1 MITLILGQNA
11 IGKSY
16 YLNKILKENIKSSII
31 ASNINGINGLE
42 NFENREYNKERLEIL
57 EENKFIDEISVKANK
72 ISIIEAD
79 MKTGHKFESIVYL
92 LCKEADI
99 LILDEP
105 EYGLSAEETILLF
118 DLITKMAS
126 TFKDVYIV
134 SHSVKSIALLWNNNS
149 KLYTVVTKSNSF
161 KLEEEDKD
169 KAYELID

>member
-16 YLNKILKENIKSSII
+16 CLKKILKENIKSNIV
-31 ASNINGINGLE
+31 ASNINGIDNLDIL
-42 NFENREYNKERLEIL
+42 ENREYNNERLEIL

-79 MKTGHKFESIVYL
+79 MKTGHKFESLVYL

-105 EYGLSAEETILLF
+105 EYGLSSEEIALLF

-126 TFKDVYIV
+126 TFKEVYIV
-134 SHSVKSIALLWNNNS
+134 SHDVKSIALLWNNNS
-149 KLYTVVTKSNSF
+149 KLYTVITENNSY
-161 KLEEEDKD
+161 KLKEENKEA
-169 KAYELID
+169 AYELIN

>member
-16 YLNKILKENIKSSII
+16 YLNKILKENIKSNIV

-42 NFENREYNKERLEIL
+42 NLENREYSKERLEIL

-79 MKTGHKFESIVYL
+79 MKTGHKFESLVYL

-105 EYGLSAEETILLF
+105 EYGLSSEEIALLF
-118 DLITKMAS
+118 DLLVKMAP

-149 KLYTVVTKSNSF
+149 KLYTVITENNSF
-161 KLEEEDKD
+161 KLKEENKEA
-169 KAYELID
+169 AYELID

>member
-1 MITLILGQNA
+1 MITLILGQNT

-16 YLNKILKENIKSSII
+16 YLNKILKENIKSNIV
-31 ASNINGINGLE
+31 ASNINGIDNLDIL
-42 NFENREYNKERLEIL
+42 ENREYNNERLEIL

-79 MKTGHKFESIVYL
+79 MKTGHKFESLVYL

-105 EYGLSAEETILLF
+105 EYGLSSEEIALLF
-118 DLITKMAS
+118 DLLVKIAP

-149 KLYTVVTKSNSF
+149 KLYTVITENNSF
-161 KLEEEDKD
+161 KLKEENKD

>member
-16 YLNKILKENIKSSII
+16 CLKKILKENIKSNIV
-31 ASNINGINGLE
+31 ASNINGIDNLDIL
-42 NFENREYNKERLEIL
+42 ENREYNNERLEIL
-57 EENKFIDEISVKANK
+57 EDNKFINEISVKANK

-79 MKTGHKFESIVYL
+79 MKTGHKFESLVYL

-105 EYGLSAEETILLF
+105 EYGLSAEEIALLF
-118 DLITKMAS
+118 DLLVKMAP

-134 SHSVKSIALLWNNNS
+134 SHDVKSIALLWNNNS
-149 KLYTVVTKSNSF
+149 KLYTVITENNYF
-161 KLEEEDKD
+161 KLKEENKEA
-169 KAYELID
+169 AYELID